1 MRFIE
6 CKKLGQKLQGFDKP
20 PWPGEL
26 GQRIVEEIS
35 QDAWRM
41 WLEHAK
47 MLIKSQA
54 LRLICCCCAERP
66 INCREALV
74 AAVRAPHLLHVLV
87 GRPRKLDRD
96 VEDLSSLLTFLRDRR
111 GAKQVALLG
120 HSTGCQI
127 TVCFLVDDGT
137 TSSILAI

>member
-47 MLIKSQA
+47 MLINEYRLNMGDDEARAFITEQMKAFLFDEGKSVQA
-54 LRLICCCCAERP
+54 EGYVP
-66 INCREALV
+66 GGES
-74 AAVRAPHLLHVLV
+74 
-87 GRPRKLDRD
+87 G
-96 VEDLSSLLTFLRDRR
+96 ES
-111 GAKQVALLG
+111 
-120 HSTGCQI
+120 
-127 TVCFLVDDGT
+127 
-137 TSSILAI
+137 

>member
-26 GQRIVEEIS
+26 GKRIMEEIS

-47 MLIKSQA
+47 ILINEYRLNLSGDEARAFITEQMKAYLFDEGNAVQA
-54 LRLICCCCAERP
+54 EGYVP
-66 INCREALV
+66 
-74 AAVRAPHLLHVLV
+74 
-87 GRPRKLDRD
+87 
-96 VEDLSSLLTFLRDRR
+96 ED
-111 GAKQVALLG
+111 
-120 HSTGCQI
+120 
-127 TVCFLVDDGT
+127 
-137 TSSILAI
+137 TSG